1 MLNVKFA
8 MFFFL
13 AAEVMGGFIKFKD
26 LLVLLPPSLVIGEL
40 CWVIG
45 LC

>member
-1 MLNVKFA
+1 MKVKFA
-8 MFFFL
+8 IFFFL
-13 AAEVMGGFIKFKD
+13 AADKIGGFIKFKE
-26 LLVLLPPSLVIGEL
+26 LLALWPPSLVIGEL

>member
-1 MLNVKFA
+1 MLKVKFA

-26 LLVLLPPSLVIGEL
+26 LLVLFPLSLVIGEL

>member
-1 MLNVKFA
+1 MLKVKFA

-13 AAEVMGGFIKFKD
+13 AAELIGGFIKFKD
-26 LLVLLPPSLVIGEL
+26 LLVLLPPSLVIGEP

>member
-13 AAEVMGGFIKFKD
+13 AAEVIGGFVKCKD
-26 LLVLLPPSLVIGEL
+26 LLILLPPSLVIGEP

-45 LC
+45 L